1 MSSGLRHA
9 LAQGCHVVPTLLCT
23 GLLLVTWHLMA
34 PRLVH
39 RPMRLVFVSEATA
52 NQGEDIATFMIR
64 NAYHFSTL
72 YHAARAEQW
81 ALAAYEAEELEETLE
96 DAARAS
102 PTYRLLLQQ
111 YRQDFVPP
119 LRRALAARDATQF
132 RTAFGAA
139 VQGCNN
145 CHVATQHPFITIPPE
160 PPPLSIFVLPSIG
173 R

>member
-1 MSSGLRHA
+1 MSSGLRHE
-9 LAQGCHVVPTLLCT
+9 LAQGCHVVPTVLCT

-52 NQGEDIATFMIR
+52 NHGEDIATFMIR

-102 PTYRLLLQQ
+102 PTYRLPCTWV
-111 YRQDFVPP
+111 FS
-119 LRRALAARDATQF
+119 
-132 RTAFGAA
+132 
-139 VQGCNN
+139 
-145 CHVATQHPFITIPPE
+145 QHPCATKYWDCRSATEAGVYRNVGFWLNADLIP
-160 PPPLSIFVLPSIG
+160 FF
-173 R
+173 